1 MISSGYMH
9 AATVAP
15 DGSNAQV
22 VTLTQEAVARIN
34 YLSTYPQ
41 TENSLPTTE
50 QIVHYAATGDHSWD
64 TTITLTED
72 SAIIVNDS
80 VTVAT
85 HQQYLDILSYDACG
99 GGLRP
104 RSVEILL
111 SYSCLISRALRPA
124 AMTLTRGPPRSST

>member
-1 MISSGYMH
+1 MPYYIPLHWRTNHHPRPGRLGDQQRYMH

-64 TTITLTED
+64 TTITLTE
-72 SAIIVNDS
+72 
-80 VTVAT
+80 
-85 HQQYLDILSYDACG
+85 
-99 GGLRP
+99 
-104 RSVEILL
+104 
-111 SYSCLISRALRPA
+111 
-124 AMTLTRGPPRSST
+124 TRRSS